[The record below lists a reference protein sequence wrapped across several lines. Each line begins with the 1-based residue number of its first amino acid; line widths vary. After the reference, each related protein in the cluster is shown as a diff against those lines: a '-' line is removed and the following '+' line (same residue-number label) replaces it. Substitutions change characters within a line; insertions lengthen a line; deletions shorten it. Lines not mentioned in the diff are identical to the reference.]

1 MEATGCKSECLALA
15 LAMAVSFY
23 ARRNLYGGTTM
34 RTALA
39 SLIAVAGLA
48 SAAGAQETPAAA
60 PPPSPPAAAASAP
73 AAAPPPPAAES
84 APPAPAPAEPPPT
97 LPTSGDGAQVLQA
110 IEKVCVPAVRGQ
122 GLDAA
127 AKAVGLKLNRRDA
140 TWTMP
145 LASGRDYAIV
155 FQPQYSQTNVCRA
168 EVHYAI
174 GQDKPIVSA
183 LNIWSFLHQ
192 PQLVLQANY
201 VNVDADGVKRIRKSW
216 EHVEPNGASTAVNF
230 SIWRKPDD
238 SPINSRYETGMLF
251 YQERAGQ

>member
-1 MEATGCKSECLALA
+1 
-15 LAMAVSFY
+15 
-23 ARRNLYGGTTM
+23 M
-34 RTALA
+34 RIALA
-39 SLIAVAGLA
+39 SLIVTAGLA
-48 SAAGAQETPAAA
+48 GAAYAQE
-60 PPPSPPAAAASAP
+60 PPAAPAAP
-73 AAAPPPPAAES
+73 AAPPAAEAAPAPAVP
-84 APPAPAPAEPPPT
+84 APPAAPAPAEPPPT

-110 IEKVCVPAVRGQ
+110 IEKVCLPAVRGQ

-127 AKAVGLKLNRRDA
+127 AKAAGLKPNRRDA

-155 FQPQYSQTNVCRA
+155 FQPQYSQTKVCQA
-168 EVHYAI
+168 EVRYAV
-174 GQDKPIVSA
+174 GRDQPITDA

-192 PQLVLQANY
+192 PRLMLQANY

-216 EHVEPNGASTAVNF
+216 ENVDKTAGVTTAVNF

-238 SPINSRYETGMLF
+238 TPLNAKYDTGMLF